1 MKISNHDPSQFV
13 EPDGVTPNDY
23 FMENSTLG
31 KLMPFSIYAFVD
43 PNTNRASET
52 FQPGFIPIYMKD
64 LKYVDPDKHPFY
76 LVYASPNFHNDLPGP
91 LTAVFIYKINPDYQF

>member
-23 FMENSTLG
+23 FMENSLLG

-64 LKYVDPDKHPFY
+64 LKYVDPDTHPFY
-76 LVYASPNFHNDLPGP
+76 LVYASPNFHSDLPGP